1 MDIILVPGLWLD
13 ADSWAPVLEPLRA
26 AGHTP
31 RPLTLPG
38 VGVPSSGSA
47 GIRLDDWIEAVVAAI
62 DEAGDDVVLVGHSGG
77 GNVIWGAVDARP
89 DRVRRAVFVD
99 TVPPPH
105 GSGTS
110 EFPVVDGVI
119 PFPGWDFFD
128 AADVEDLDAPTRA
141 AAARTA
147 QSVPAQVPTDPIA
160 LTDPRRHDVP
170 VTLLMGSLAQPE
182 LEGYLAQWGSYG
194 DEYRSIRDAE
204 VVRIGSGHWPQYSAP
219 ERLAELLV
227 AAVR

>member
-13 ADSWAPVLEPLRA
+13 ARSWAPVLEPLRA
-26 AGHTP
+26 AGHAP

-47 GIRLDDWIEAVVAAI
+47 GLRLDDWIEAVVAAI
-62 DEAGDDVVLVGHSGG
+62 DDAGGEVVLVGHSGG
-77 GNVIWGAVDARP
+77 GNVVWGAVDARP

-99 TVPPPH
+99 TVPPPN
-105 GSGTS
+105 GTGIS

-128 AADVEDLDAPTRA
+128 AADVEDLDASTRA

-147 QSVPAQVPTDPIA
+147 RSVPAQVPTDPIA
-160 LTDPRRHDVP
+160 LTDPRRYDVAA
-170 VTLLMGSLAQPE
+170 TLLMGSLTQPE
-182 LEGYLAQWGSYG
+182 LEGYLEQWGSYG

-204 VVRIGSGHWPQYSAP
+204 VVRIGSGHWPLYSAP

>member
-1 MDIILVPGLWLD
+1 MDIILVPGLWLG
-13 ADSWAPVLEPLRA
+13 ADSWAPVLAPLRA

-31 RPLTLPG
+31 RPLTMPG
-38 VGVPSSGSA
+38 VGVPASESA
-47 GIRLDDWIEAVVAAI
+47 DIRMGDWVAAVVAAI
-62 DEAGDDVVLVGHSGG
+62 DESAGDVVLVGHSGG
-77 GNVIWGAVDARP
+77 GNAIWGAVDARP

-99 TVPPPH
+99 TVPPPP
-105 GSGTS
+105 GSGIS
-110 EFPVVDGVI
+110 EFPVVDGII
-119 PFPGWDFFD
+119 PFPSWDFFD
-128 AADVEDLDAPTRA
+128 ADDIADLDAQTRE

-170 VTLLMGSLAQPE
+170 ATLLMGSLTREA
-182 LEGYLAQWGSYG
+182 LEGHLAQWGAYG

-204 VVRIGSGHWPQYSAP
+204 VVRIGSGHWPQFSAP
-219 ERLAELLV
+219 ARLAELLV

>member
-13 ADSWAPVLEPLRA
+13 AASWAPVLEPLRA
-26 AGHTP
+26 AGHAP
-31 RPLTLPG
+31 HPLTLPG
-38 VGVPSSGSA
+38 VGVPASGSA
-47 GIRLDDWIEAVVAAI
+47 DLRMDDWIAAVVAAI
-62 DEAGDDVVLVGHSGG
+62 DEAEDDVVLVGHSGG

-99 TVPPPH
+99 TVPPPN
-105 GSGTS
+105 GSGIS
-110 EFPVVDGVI
+110 EFPVVDGVM

-128 AADVEDLDAPTRA
+128 DGDVHDLDAQTRA

-160 LTDPRRHDVP
+160 LADPRRYDVP
-170 VTLLMGSLAQPE
+170 ATLLMGSLTQPE
-182 LEGYLAQWGSYG
+182 LEGYLEQWGSYG
-194 DEYRSIRDAE
+194 DEYRGIRDAE

-219 ERLAELLV
+219 DRLAELLV